1 MKILEVKIT
10 NKQTNE
16 QMDKRNFTDLPQL
29 IAYSF
34 FVH

>member
-10 NKQTNE
+10 DERTNGQT
-16 QMDKRNFTDLPQL
+16 QIFFTDLPQL
-29 IAYSF
+29 IADSF